1 MQRSV
6 ASEAGTGDREVGGQS
21 GFTMAGVIVVMA
33 IMAIMLTVAV
43 QSATFHK
50 KRENELELVFRGEQ
64 FAEAVRL
71 FRARNGRFPL
81 KLEELVKAKPR
92 VLRQQWKDPITGKF
106 DWVPV
111 FFGQGGTQ
119 VDSGGGATPT
129 QTPGPFS
136 APTPAPTNAPD
147 DEGGDGGGGE
157 GGGESGGGR
166 QRGGKGK
173 QEKQDA
179 PFPAV
184 DATGPIIGV
193 HSRSK
198 DATILVRD
206 GRSRYCDWNFTLEQR
221 QGQGGQGGGPGKTQP
236 TPHP

>member
-1 MQRSV
+1 
-6 ASEAGTGDREVGGQS
+6 
-21 GFTMAGVIVVMA
+21 MAGVVVLMA
-33 IMAIMLTVAV
+33 VMAIMLTVAV
-43 QSATFHK
+43 QTATFHK

-81 KLEELVKAKPR
+81 KLEELAKAKPR

-111 FFGQGGTQ
+111 FFGQGGAQ
-119 VDSGGGATPT
+119 VGGGGTATPT

-136 APTPAPTNAPD
+136 APTPAPTAAPTAAPD
-147 DEGGDGGGGE
+147 DEGGDEGGDDSGGGGT
-157 GGGESGGGR
+157 GGGGHRRGR
-166 QRGGKGK
+166 RGK
-173 QEKQDA
+173 QGKEEDV
-179 PFPAV
+179 PFPPV
-184 DATGPIIGV
+184 DATGPIVGV

-198 DATILVRD
+198 DSTILVRD
-206 GRSRYCDWNFTLEQR
+206 GRTRYCDWIFTLEQQ
-221 QGQGGQGGGPGKTQP
+221 QGKTGQGGGSGTPQP